1 MNRSSSGL
9 PLSKAMD
16 GFLRF
21 KVVEGLSDTTIVSY
35 RAHLGCFLDHGH
47 DIQLATIESHD
58 IEDFF
63 YWLRT
68 DYVPSVSQAVP
79 SRCPPKQSITS
90 GFRSNHSLPGPIGK
104 NSSIRTSVLPKTFCL
119 L

>member
-35 RAHLGCFLDHGH
+35 RALLGCFLDHGH

-68 DYVPSVSQAVP
+68 DYVPQ
-79 SRCPPKQSITS
+79 RIT
-90 GFRSNHSLPGPIGK
+90 G
-104 NSSIRTSVLPKTFCL
+104 SSKPLSPKTVYNFWVSL
-119 L
+119 KSFFAWAYRQEFINKN